1 MSISLE
7 DFRSTVGDQGEN
19 MKKETIETKIQVTP
33 IMEFDSSLSAS
44 GGKANKTY
52 KSHLNKWALS
62 FDDFLIFRAVFTAS
76 LDKDATKARISN
88 LYDRMAK
95 VANYDPGT
103 NDRVRMRI
111 NRELDKNKE
120 LYRKIIRKEG
130 KPIYQL
136 TGLGLIFLIR
146 LAYADLHE
154 IYRHPIKTQA
164 LSEIES
170 ALSEVSMSADAG
182 LKKAKEQIE
191 DILGKN
197 SVELLKNWASP
208 KKLVEKASEYF
219 RFLNNSWSQCF
230 SIIDK
235 SSPALVEVILQQSS
249 PTLRDI
255 ARLSQSDIGKSDIF
269 APAGWYGYFIGGDI
283 ALGKKAIQIQA
294 YLAECIFKFYQ
305 GTEGAV
311 DSPTTSN

>member
-1 MSISLE
+1 
-7 DFRSTVGDQGEN
+7 
-19 MKKETIETKIQVTP
+19 MKKETIETRIPVTP
-33 IMEFDSSLSAS
+33 IGEFDLLFSAS
-44 GGKANKTY
+44 RGKTSNTY
-52 KSHLNKWALS
+52 ESHLNKWAMS

-76 LDKDATKARISN
+76 LDKEATKARISN

-95 VANYDPGT
+95 AANYDPGT

-120 LYRKIIRKEG
+120 LYRKIIRRNG

-146 LAYADLHE
+146 LSYADLHE

-182 LKKAKEQIE
+182 LNKAIEQIE
-191 DILGKN
+191 EILGKK
-197 SVELLKNWASP
+197 SEELLKHWASP
-208 KKLVEKASEYF
+208 ERLAQKASDYF
-219 RFLNNSWSQCF
+219 KFLNNSWSQCF

-235 SSPALVEVILQQSS
+235 STPALVEVILRE
-249 PTLRDI
+249 PEPALREL
-255 ARLSQSDIGKSDIF
+255 ARLSQSDIPESAIY
-269 APAGWYGYFIGGDI
+269 APKGWYGYFAGGDI
-283 ALGKKAIQIQA
+283 TLGKKAIQIQA
-294 YLAECIFKFYQ
+294 HLAECMFKFYR
-305 GTEGAV
+305 GPEGAV